1 MAFYTELACRG
12 DAVQGEAISSA
23 EDAALGDQFSGHKNP
38 LKAFD
43 GVTWRGGEDGW
54 WNFGDDFFGMILGI
68 S

>member
-1 MAFYTELACRG
+1 MAFYTDLACRG

-43 GVTWRGGEDGW
+43 GVTW
-54 WNFGDDFFGMILGI
+54 
-68 S
+68 